1 MNAHAPKPTDVFRG
15 NGAALSPS
23 PSPARP
29 ITLQHSPPLRGP
41 GANSG
46 LGFGHSPSPARGL
59 NFWNQP
65 SPPSGGDGRS
75 MQCLGTLGL
84 KPAAARGTSRAQT
97 AFRSGVTDPQEL
109 RDLAVADLVQP
120 SAGVGS
126 CPPEDDGDELA
137 AHWQLL
143 AQPLQCALAGI
154 GVGADTLEEEFEE
167 QYALEQPAA
176 GDLSRSVSR
185 SFTPASRSHCV
196 HAYTQ
201 ACRTGV

>member
-1 MNAHAPKPTDVFRG
+1 MSAHAPKPTDVFR
-15 NGAALSPS
+15 NGAALSP
-23 PSPARP
+23 
-29 ITLQHSPPLRGP
+29 
-41 GANSG
+41 
-46 LGFGHSPSPARGL
+46 SPSPARGL

-167 QYALEQPAA
+167 QYALEQPA
-176 GDLSRSVSR
+176 GDPSRSVSR